1 MNVSHLEW
9 VVTLAFTL
17 AVLLFDVAYV
27 GRRPHQP
34 SVAECVVY
42 LTIYL
47 GLAIAFGAWVWLH
60 HGGAFGLEFFAG
72 WLTEYSLSVD
82 NLFLFMIIMASF
94 KVPKINQQQA
104 LLVGIVLALVF
115 RGIFIAV
122 GAVMIEEFSWVFY
135 IFGLFLIYTG
145 FHLARDKDHDKDH
158 VNDAHDDGQNWV
170 VRLARRHLNTTD
182 SWAGLRLYVKDRRRA
197 AQTCHGPKRLMTP
210 MFLVIV
216 ALATTDIVFAL
227 DSIPAIYGL
236 TDQAYLVFAAN
247 VFALMGLR
255 QLYFLLG
262 GLLKRLVYLSQGLAV
277 ILCFIGVK
285 LLLHAL
291 HDNKLP
297 FINGGK
303 PIDVPEI
310 PTLPSLGVIVATLSI
325 TILASL
331 AKTGTHKDQDRTQEP
346 PTASEHQE

>member
-1 MNVSHLEW
+1 MNVSQLEW
-9 VVTLAFTL
+9 IVTVGVAI
-17 AVLLFDVAYV
+17 AVLLFDVAYI
-27 GRRPHQP
+27 GRRPHEP
-34 SVAECVVY
+34 STRECAIY

-47 GLAIAFGAWVWLH
+47 GLALAFGGWVWLQ
-60 HGGAFGLEFFAG
+60 HGGQFGLEFFAG

-94 KVPKINQQQA
+94 NVPKIHQQQA

-122 GAVMIEEFSWVFY
+122 GAVAITEFSWVFY

-145 FHLARDKDHDKDH
+145 LHLARDHDRD
-158 VNDAHDDGQNWV
+158 NDAENWV
-170 VRLARRHLNTTD
+170 VRFARTHLSTTHRWD
-182 SWAGLRLYVKDRRRA
+182 GLKLYVKA
-197 AQTCHGPKRLMTP
+197 GPKRLMTP

-236 TDQAYLVFAAN
+236 TRQAYLVFAAN

-262 GLLKRLVYLSQGLAV
+262 GLLKRLVYLSWGLAF
-277 ILCFIGVK
+277 ILCLIGVK

-291 HDNKLP
+291 HENKLP
-297 FINGGK
+297 FINGGS
-303 PIDVPEI
+303 PVDVPEI
-310 PTLPSLGVIVATLSI
+310 PTLVSLGVIMVALIVT
-325 TILASL
+325 TFASL
-331 AKTGTHKDQDRTQEP
+331 LKTRAESAPRH
-346 PTASEHQE
+346 